1 MHNVLGVS
9 GRSGMG
15 KTTLIEGMLPHF
27 RRAGWVVNVVKHS
40 HHDVLLEPAHKDSA
54 RFRQAG
60 AQEVLLS
67 SPYRYSISSELRGS
81 DEPSLDALLKRL
93 KPADLTLVEGYH
105 QIDIPRILVCRS
117 QTCSPNYDP
126 LLSSVI
132 AVVSDDP
139 NMDGIASA
147 PVWPL
152 NVPAEVAQ
160 NIMQWCSKEAG
171 VA

>member
-1 MHNVLGVS
+1 MLCVN
-9 GRSGMG
+9 GRSGVG

-27 RRAGWVVNVVKHS
+27 RRAGWIVNVVKHS

-67 SPYRYSISSELRGS
+67 SPYRCSISSELHGS
-81 DEPSLDALLKRL
+81 DEPVLDTLLTRL

-105 QIDIPRILVCRS
+105 QIDMPRILVCRS
-117 QTCSPNYDP
+117 QTGLPSDDP
-126 LLSSVI
+126 PLSSVI

-139 NMDGIASA
+139 KMDVIPSA
-147 PVWPL
+147 PVWLL
-152 NVPAEVAQ
+152 NVPVEVAQ
-160 NIMQWCSKEAG
+160 HIMQWCSKESGGA
-171 VA
+171 